1 MENCQSHWAGRRS
14 RTAFKDFPI
23 PLVLITWNSTTCS
36 LSKISKK
43 KPSVME
49 VEVGD
54 DLFLLRMRFFFS
66 IITWKHHARCFRQ
79 TSCKRSVWTMFY
91 YFVINICSICW
102 WQHCVL
108 LADVFNLDIKATTI
122 VIRKIYHWNSMRK
135 VDSIINF
142 LHQNRSVVL
151 LLILRLQEIFLCVPC
166 ILFPF
171 IKPSCKKSRLPA
183 K

>member
-1 MENCQSHWAGRRS
+1 
-14 RTAFKDFPI
+14 
-23 PLVLITWNSTTCS
+23 
-36 LSKISKK
+36 
-43 KPSVME
+43 ME

-79 TSCKRSVWTMFY
+79 TSCKWSVWTMFY
-91 YFVINICSICW
+91 YFVINICSMNVIIGSKKQMVVRYYWYLIFYVQNKTTSITSMSSLIVGW

>member
-1 MENCQSHWAGRRS
+1 MREHKMEEDEKMENCQSHWAGRRS

-23 PLVLITWNSTTCS
+23 PWVLITWNSTTCS

-122 VIRKIYHWNSMRK
+122 IW
-135 VDSIINF
+135 
-142 LHQNRSVVL
+142 L
-151 LLILRLQEIFLCVPC
+151 LTN
-166 ILFPF
+166 FPF
-171 IKPSCKKSRLPA
+171 IA
-183 K
+183 KYTKDSQHTKISQH